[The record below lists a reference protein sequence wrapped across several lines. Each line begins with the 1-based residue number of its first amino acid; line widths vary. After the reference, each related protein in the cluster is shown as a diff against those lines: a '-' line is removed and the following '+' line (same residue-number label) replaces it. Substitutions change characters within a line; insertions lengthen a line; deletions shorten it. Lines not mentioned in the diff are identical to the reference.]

1 MIERLFSGSDIAVS
15 VFFILIIYFI
25 ARRIQSKNVEKNPIY
40 SYYVKG
46 MMLKVFGSIIVC
58 LIYIF
63 YYGGGDTT
71 GFYDSSILLSKLLA
85 SFPETYFSVVA
96 GNLSYDNLVRF
107 VDAGLCCPD
116 YWRDP
121 QSFAVV
127 RIAGV
132 LNLLSFFSFFGT
144 SILFAS
150 LSFGG
155 VWRLFM
161 LFNELYKNMEKKF
174 ALAILYMPSLLFWG
188 SGILKDTITFS
199 AACWVTY
206 SVYNIFIKKY
216 KRLKFSAILVIAAYV
231 LISIKPYILVALLPG
246 SAIWISFNRI
256 SRIQNSFVRIMIA
269 PAIIGLGFFITTSI
283 MGALGSSLGSYGS
296 VDKALN
302 KAAETKSDL
311 TREAYG
317 KNSFDI
323 GQFDGSVGSAVTLF
337 PKAITAGLFRPF
349 LWEARTI
356 IILISALENTFLL
369 FITLRTFFKVGP
381 FKVLSRISGEPLLI
395 FSFIFSVF
403 FAFSVGL
410 STANFGALVRYKIP
424 CIPFYLSTMFII
436 DSRREMKSK
445 EESDDGRLIMFDPS
459 LR

>member
-1 MIERLFSGSDIAVS
+1 MAERLFSGIDIVVS
-15 VFFILIIYFI
+15 GFFALLIYFV
-25 ARRIQSKNVEKNPIY
+25 ARRIQGNNIQTNPIY
-40 SYYVKG
+40 SYYIKG

-71 GFYDSSILLSKLLA
+71 GFFDSSLLLTKLFTF
-85 SFPETYFSVVA
+85 SPSTFFSVVR
-96 GNLSYDNLVRF
+96 GDLSYDNLAVF

-116 YWRDP
+116 YYRDP

-127 RIAGV
+127 RVAGV
-132 LNLLSFFSFFGT
+132 INFFSFNSFFGT
-144 SILFAS
+144 SILFAA

-155 VWRLFM
+155 TWRLFM
-161 LFNELYKNMEKKF
+161 LFNELYPEMEKKF
-174 ALAILYMPSLLFWG
+174 AIAILYMPSLLFWG

-199 AACWVTY
+199 AACWLTY

-216 KRLKFSAILVIAAYV
+216 KRLKFAIILTVASFV
-231 LISIKPYILVALLPG
+231 LISIKPYIFVALLPG

-256 SRIQNSFVRIMIA
+256 SKIQSSFVKVFIA
-269 PAIIGLGFFITTSI
+269 PAIIGIGFLLTSTI

-296 VDKALN
+296 LDQALN
-302 KAAETKSDL
+302 KAQATKSDL

-323 GQFDGSVGSAVTLF
+323 GKFDGSAGSALSMF
-337 PKAITAGLFRPF
+337 PQAIIAGLFRPF
-349 LWEARTI
+349 LWEARSI

-369 FITLRTFFKVGP
+369 FITIRTLLKVGP
-381 FKVLSRISGEPLLI
+381 GRFLARISGEPLLI
-395 FSFIFSVF
+395 FSFVFAVF

-424 CIPFYLSTMFII
+424 CIPFYLSSMYII
-436 DSRREMKSK
+436 DAKREMKTAK
-445 EESDDGRLIMFDPS
+445 DDDNEIIMFNPS
-459 LR
+459 FR